1 MSSSQRPGDDP
12 SNPHQDL
19 RIPSQFPSYYL
30 GQSLPSTSLHLQTL
44 SAPPVAVQI
53 ASLHRAAEVARFEWR
68 STQQRT
74 ITHLVAA
81 AERVRHLNEQEAA
94 AARLRNLNEQ
104 ATTNPAA
111 QSYQLLPQSNNNA
124 RAQQTSQP
132 ATSERIF
139 SSSLDAYLS
148 AARDLSQPNE
158 QSADVAEFFDA
169 YLSEDYDSDATEEEV
184 LASTLRPTQERRR
197 QSNDRRS
204 GGSTFH
210 SSNPAVAPPERSR
223 HQISVLHLTDEYA
236 AESQVWDR
244 MVEDLAIGAGV
255 GGRGR
260 NTAGG
265 LGTNAHNRGISG
277 GIAASM
283 LALSAAIPRP
293 DVMGPAGTMSNSA
306 RLLPHPIW
314 ARRYPGAAGEW
325 LRGELARRANSRT
338 STSQN
343 GTDTTAGT
351 ATGTTARPT
360 SDESSRARQSARRT
374 GGASI
379 RRDSSSTARRSSPTV
394 SRRPPPPDFDE
405 PIETQT
411 TDAFDDIFSN
421 PRTRDRASTR
431 LPIAPPPASS
441 TSPWNALQ
449 IPSLDPSNRASVRS
463 NLSTGSTAIGTGATQ
478 DVVNESALTVPSNA
492 AALAPTPPPGLA
504 RESGNSDDT
513 TNANQAPTPRSEA
526 AERVARMAQRMRERN
541 AQNQSESASNAND
554 RSSRAIRGGMEYIR
568 RLRVMDGLETEDG
581 INNANTPPRRFE
593 DPPSPAR
600 PSQIFPWY
608 TPTVDDDLAQQMSTL
623 QIASN
628 MDEDEHDPDG
638 TSSDW
643 YQMARARMAAMNAT
657 PFGSNPYDD
666 PNGEMVEDVPEAP
679 LRVRRRVVT
688 GANAGVS
695 QRQRNRSARVIAD
708 EESSFTASSD
718 TLHNGQNAE
727 QGGELWNIVDGWTVI
742 DPRPTS
748 PVRRTRDEG
757 SDNVTTWFRGP
768 SFSTSPGLI
777 DHAARNAET
786 TQSRPSPFDPRI
798 TRPLTRDVNLS
809 SDDLARML
817 EDVRGANGQRRR
829 QSVEVETEGQD
840 NRRANSTPSAP
851 VRRAE
856 YASGRSEEP
865 QTRTTYRE
873 STPSPEP
880 QRQTAE
886 DIRSNALARF
896 QRLSSIGARLG
907 EEFRSRQNE
916 LREREQRLRTEV
928 ARRRMELDQLR
939 QQQGRIGRVVE
950 RSRRDRD
957 NDQPGVAGESP
968 SSPQDTATQA
978 VPPVAA
984 DTQTVIATP
993 TPQASSGSSLVRRR
1007 TLRDAAPNLRTFRR
1021 SENRRLSSSN
1031 VFNESVNRQLTLN
1044 TLQVIRSLQQVQNQ
1058 SGFDYRRRRTRSH
1071 SSLMRAPLSNQD
1083 RLSFDDNVIVQ
1094 SRSLETVL
1102 ATTPSVSLDDADTIG
1117 TAGLALIALVD
1128 ALATPFSIGRSA
1140 RFAGMAENIIT
1151 QRTLP
1156 STFED
1161 TSFPLRFA
1169 LIGSQHS
1176 KDDSSK
1182 EGGSEPSS
1190 SSNSNRLSNVM
1201 TNDESICSV
1210 EATGLHINMKFLAA
1224 TNGMAHQLRA
1234 VEQSKDAHHEA
1245 DVVDHESFARA
1256 IVSRGNQ
1263 LHSLGREEQELV
1275 FRCLKEAK
1283 KDINVDLMTPEEIFI
1298 NGGETAKELLEK
1310 RKITL
1315 YKSALLGSSKATKST
1330 NLTTS
1335 IPTPT
1340 FSLSRLIIKIP
1351 HRHTLFASMNA
1362 SQGWPNSFS
1371 SLAERPRWIA
1381 LIFVSWTPISTTDLN
1396 EYDGYSEED
1405 VRRLA
1410 RRYGVRGPGLS
1421 PGNEYHW
1428 RPSKTVSVPFEDD
1441 EKLGDPFAVTQAE
1454 GKGKQKEGQSS
1465 GQSTKPALLPVGM
1478 QHLQFSQTIFD
1489 FAQFVSGANKK
1500 LGSVQGISG
1509 RYLAVKVMLSTTRL
1523 RQRTLIDEQPPELPK
1538 LEIQWIGAH
1547 GHAGARSFGGASWRD

>member
-44 SAPPVAVQI
+44 SAPPIAAQI

-68 STQQRT
+68 SSQQTT
-74 ITHLVAA
+74 ITELV
-81 AERVRHLNEQEAA
+81 VIG
-94 AARLRNLNEQ
+94 ARLRNLNVEEEA
-104 ATTNPAA
+104 ATAVARLHRLNEEGVAIAA
-111 QSYQLLPQSNNNA
+111 ARSYHLLPQSLINA
-124 RAQQTSQP
+124 RTEQTPQRAP
-132 ATSERIF
+132 SERIF

-158 QSADVAEFFDA
+158 QPADVADLFDA
-169 YLSEDYDSDATEEEV
+169 YLSEDYDSDATEDEV

-197 QSNDRRS
+197 QSNDRRTDGLS
-204 GGSTFH
+204 
-210 SSNPAVAPPERSR
+210 PERRRFS
-223 HQISVLHLTDEYA
+223 QSVSHLTNEYA

-293 DVMGPAGTMSNSA
+293 DVMGPAGTASNSA

-338 STSQN
+338 STNQN
-343 GTDTTAGT
+343 GTNTTAV
-351 ATGTTARPT
+351 PT
-360 SDESSRARQSARRT
+360 SEETRRARNTALRT
-374 GGASI
+374 GGTSS
-379 RRDSSSTARRSSPTV
+379 RRDSPSTTRRTSPSV
-394 SRRPPPPDFDE
+394 SRRPPPPDFDAPSE
-405 PIETQT
+405 NQT

-463 NLSTGSTAIGTGATQ
+463 NLSTGSAAIGTGAPQ
-478 DVVNESALTVPSNA
+478 NEQNEGALTVPSNA

-504 RESGNSDDT
+504 REGGNADST
-513 TNANQAPTPRSEA
+513 ANVNQAPTPRSEA

-541 AQNQSESASNAND
+541 AQNQSEPASSAND
-554 RSSRAIRGGMEYIR
+554 RSSRAVRGGMEYIR
-568 RLRVMDGLETEDG
+568 RLRALDGLETEDG
-581 INNANTPPRRFE
+581 VNNANTPPRRFE
-593 DPPSPAR
+593 DPPSPVR
-600 PSQIFPWY
+600 PSQVFPWY
-608 TPTVDDDLAQQMSTL
+608 SPTVDDDLAQQMSSL

-628 MDEDEHDPDG
+628 MDEDEHDPNG

-657 PFGSNPYDD
+657 PSGSNPYDD
-666 PNGEMVEDVPEAP
+666 PNGEMVEDVGEAP

-688 GANAGVS
+688 GANAGVT

-708 EESSFTASSD
+708 EESNFTASSD
-718 TLHNGQNAE
+718 TLQNSQNVEA
-727 QGGELWNIVDGWTVI
+727 GGELWNVVDGWTVI

-757 SDNVTTWFRGP
+757 SENVTTWFRGP
-768 SFSTSPGLI
+768 SFSASPGLI
-777 DHAARNAET
+777 DHATQNAET
-786 TQSRPSPFDPRI
+786 TQSRPNPFDPRI
-798 TRPLTRDVNLS
+798 TRPLTRDVSLS

-817 EDVRGANGQRRR
+817 EEVRGANGQRRR
-829 QSVEVETEGQD
+829 PSVEVETEGQD
-840 NRRANSTPSAP
+840 NRQASSTPSAP

-856 YASGRSEEP
+856 FASGRSEEP
-865 QTRTTYRE
+865 QRRTAYRE

-880 QRQTAE
+880 QRQSAE
-886 DIRSNALARF
+886 DIRSNGLARN

-907 EEFRSRQNE
+907 EEFRSRQSE

-957 NDQPGVAGESP
+957 NDQPGAAGLSSP
-968 SSPQDTATQA
+968 SQQDTS
-978 VPPVAA
+978 

-993 TPQASSGSSLVRRR
+993 MPQATSGSSLVRRR
-1007 TLRDAAPNLRTFRR
+1007 TVRDAAPNLRTFRR

-1058 SGFDYRRRRTRSH
+1058 SGFNYRRRRTRSH
-1071 SSLMRAPLSNQD
+1071 SSLLRAPLPNQD

-1128 ALATPFSIGRSA
+1128 ALATPFSIGRAA

-1169 LIGSQHS
+1169 LIGSHHN
-1176 KDDSSK
+1176 KDESSK
-1182 EGGSEPSS
+1182 EAGNEPSS

-1201 TNDESICSV
+1201 SNDESTCSV
-1210 EATGLHINMKFLAA
+1210 EASGLHINLKFLAA
-1224 TNGMAHQLRA
+1224 TNGMAHQLRMA
-1234 VEQSKDAHHEA
+1234 EQSKDARQEA
-1245 DVVDHESFARA
+1245 DEVDHESFARA

-1263 LHSLGREEQELV
+1263 SHSLGREEQELV
-1275 FRCLKEAK
+1275 YRCLKEAK
-1283 KDINVDLMTPEEIFI
+1283 KDLNVDFMTPEELFI
-1298 NGGETAKELLEK
+1298 NGGETVKELLEK

-1315 YKSALLGSSKATKST
+1315 YRSALLGSPKATKST
-1330 NLTTS
+1330 NLTAS

-1340 FSLSRLIIKIP
+1340 FCLSRLIIKIP

-1362 SQGWPNSFS
+1362 TQGWPNSFS

-1421 PGNEYHW
+1421 PGNEYNW
-1428 RPSKTVSVPFEDD
+1428 RSSKAVSVPFEND
-1441 EKLGDPFAVTQAE
+1441 ETLGDPFAIEKADE
-1454 GKGKQKEGQSS
+1454 KGKQKEGQSS

-1478 QHLQFSQTIFD
+1478 QHLQFSQTMFD
-1489 FAQFVSGANKK
+1489 FTQFVSGANKE

-1509 RYLAVKVMLSTTRL
+1509 RYLAVKVMLSSRL
-1523 RQRTLIDEQPPELPK
+1523 RQRTLIDEQPPETPK